1 MYQIINFQK
10 IFLPIRCYLSLSE
23 FKILTQL
30 QLNKVM
36 GVCVPGV
43 FTAHCKVKMTSQLI
57 VCERSVA
64 GGPVGLA

>member
-1 MYQIINFQK
+1 MMWCQD
-10 IFLPIRCYLSLSE
+10 SG

-57 VCERSVA
+57 VCERSA
-64 GGPVGLA
+64 AGGGPVDLLFCDLIS

>member
-1 MYQIINFQK
+1 MQIQRK
-10 IFLPIRCYLSLSE
+10 SLVGLPG

-57 VCERSVA
+57 VCERSAVD
-64 GGPVGLA
+64 GPVGLA